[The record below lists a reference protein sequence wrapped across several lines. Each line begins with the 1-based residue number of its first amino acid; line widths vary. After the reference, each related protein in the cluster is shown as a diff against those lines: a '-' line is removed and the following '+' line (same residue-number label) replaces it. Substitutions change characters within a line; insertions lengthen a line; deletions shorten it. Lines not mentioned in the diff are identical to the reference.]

1 VPVIEYPADE
11 DLVRIA
17 LTTQENSESVQSW
30 DFLDKAFLVKKL
42 YDELGTQEKVAEKI
56 GWERT
61 TVSRYLTISSLPEE
75 CVTVIRKSVT
85 VNKKNTGT
93 PECDHG
99 HTYNLDNIWSVRW
112 FRHICSLP
120 TDELKLMVIEKIADN
135 PSSWKEK
142 EVASECSRLKKRYEL
157 AFKVKS
163 ILGEQ
168 DNCKEDL
175 TELLEAIDKGL
186 YDSQP
191 EKATERAEAILKARR
206 RTDVELLADFGY
218 EPQVYTIWNF
228 TNRDERF
235 GIKHPGNLAAVN
247 IGSVLRLKGD
257 WKYNHKYGKQFNVVD
272 YRETVPATI
281 AGIEKYLGSGL
292 IKGIGPVYARRIVNY
307 FKEDTLKVIE
317 EQADYL
323 VKVEGIGQKR
333 VEMIKNA
340 WQEQKE
346 IKNVMLFL
354 QSHGVSTAYA
364 VKIYKTYGDESI
376 NIVTDN
382 PYRLADDIWGIG
394 FKTADK
400 IAQQLGFDPNSYERC
415 RAGIFYTLNQLSN
428 AGHCYALREQL
439 VSEAVKMLDL
449 EEGLIGTSIQRMI
462 AEKSLISDI
471 SDQDDAIYL
480 PPFYFSEEGIA
491 ERIKKIIATN
501 QTFKPTIDIKKFID
515 EIQRDCGIVYD
526 KVQLDAIKTAVESK
540 FMILT
545 GGPGTGKTTTTLAII
560 RVFQKM
566 GASCLLAAPT
576 GRAAKRLSETTGME
590 AKTIHRLLEYK
601 PNEGY
606 KRNKENPLECDVLII
621 DETSMVDIILMY
633 NLLKAVSDQTVVILI
648 GDADQLPSVGAG
660 NVLKDII
667 ASGIVSVVR
676 LTRIFR
682 QAQGSA
688 IITNAH
694 RINKGEMPRLRCRRN
709 SDFFFIEEEE
719 SSKIAE
725 TIRDLCTKRLPR
737 YYHVNPISDIQVLCP
752 MQRGE
757 AGVHNLNSVLQEA
770 LNRTDI
776 TVKYGGAVYRLHDKV
791 MQIKNNYDKNVFNG
805 DIGTIVKMDTVDKTL
820 VIRFDGIDVDYD
832 ATELDEVV
840 LSYATTIHKSQGSEY
855 KIVVAPFTMQHYL
868 MLQRNLLYTCV
879 TRAKNILVL
888 VGSKKALRIAVSNN
902 KIQQRN
908 TMLAER
914 LAHPFML
921 LEKGEQSGL

>member
-1 VPVIEYPADE
+1 MVYITGVVERITYTNEENGFSVI
-11 DLVRIA
+11 
-17 LTTQENSESVQSW
+17 
-30 DFLDKAFLVKKL
+30 
-42 YDELGTQEKVAEKI
+42 KI
-56 GWERT
+56 
-61 TVSRYLTISSLPEE
+61 
-75 CVTVIRKSVT
+75 
-85 VNKKNTGT
+85 
-93 PECDHG
+93 
-99 HTYNLDNIWSVRW
+99 
-112 FRHICSLP
+112 
-120 TDELKLMVIEKIADN
+120 
-135 PSSWKEK
+135 
-142 EVASECSRLKKRYEL
+142 
-157 AFKVKS
+157 
-163 ILGEQ
+163 
-168 DNCKEDL
+168 
-175 TELLEAIDKGL
+175 
-186 YDSQP
+186 
-191 EKATERAEAILKARR
+191 KARGYP
-206 RTDVELLADFGY
+206 ELVTL
-218 EPQVYTIWNF
+218 V
-228 TNRDERF
+228 
-235 GIKHPGNLAAVN
+235 GNLAAVN
-247 IGSVLRLKGD
+247 VGSVLRLKGD
-257 WKYNHKYGKQFNVVD
+257 WKYDHKYGKQFNVVD

-292 IKGIGPVYARRIVNY
+292 IKGIGPVYARRIVNH
-307 FKEDTLKVIE
+307 FKENTLKVIE

-323 VKVEGIGQKR
+323 VQVEGIGQKR

-376 NIVTDN
+376 KVVTDN

-415 RAGIFYTLNQLSN
+415 RAGIIYTLNQLSN

-439 VSEAVKMLDL
+439 VSEAVEILDL
-449 EEGLIGTSIQRMI
+449 EEGLIDTSIQRMI
-462 AEKSLISDI
+462 AEKSLIPDI
-471 SDQDDAIYL
+471 LDQEEALYL
-480 PPFYFSEEGIA
+480 PPFYFSEEGTA
-491 ERIKKIIATN
+491 ERIKKIIATS
-501 QTFKPTIDIKKFID
+501 QDFKPEIDIEKIID
-515 EIQRDCGIVYD
+515 EIQQDCDIIYD
-526 KVQLDAIKTAVESK
+526 KIQLDAIKTAVKSK
-540 FMILT
+540 FMVLT

-590 AKTIHRLLEYK
+590 AKTIHRLLEFK
-601 PNEGY
+601 PTEGY
-606 KRNKENPLECDVLII
+606 KRNLENPLECNVLII

-633 NLLKAVSDQTVVILI
+633 NLLKAVADQTVVILV
-648 GDADQLPSVGAG
+648 GDVDQLPSVGAG

-694 RINKGEMPRLRCRRN
+694 RINKGEMPRLRCGRN

-719 SSKIAE
+719 PSKIAE
-725 TIRDLCTKRLPR
+725 TIRDLCARRLPR

-757 AGVHNLNSVLQEA
+757 VGVRNLNSVLQDA

-776 TVKYGGAVYRLHDKV
+776 AVKYGGVVYRLHDKV

-840 LSYATTIHKSQGSEY
+840 LSYAITIHKSQGSEY

-879 TRAKNILVL
+879 TRAKKILVL
-888 VGSKKALRIAVSNN
+888 VGSKKSLRIAVSNN

-914 LAHPFML
+914 LAHPTL
-921 LEKGEQSGL
+921 NSIARNSTIT